1 MHYLGIC
8 YTWRIWS
15 DHSSDHQPTKYT
27 VIVQRL
33 DSSKVGAFGQLGLVL
48 NAASPATMGINVLLV
63 RKGLKRV
70 SHDTHTTTR
79 DWIDIITKGIQN
91 KTTPCPIHTKLPCFK
106 SMPAGQ
112 KLLWQKGNKT
122 THKECEL
129 YWMDRGLHSD
139 DVTTTRFLAILHV
152 HVTCHAVTCC
162 FMVYACH
169 RMSRFFTIRISGFAN
184 FVPEKYTPKMAKKVT
199 FHVKTPLKVTLG
211 RFRGV
216 VGTCGGSLPGVGQ
229 RSTT

>member
-1 MHYLGIC
+1 MKIQVMCDGQKCKIPSPMHYLGIC

-33 DSSKVGAFGQLGLVL
+33 DSTKVGAFGQLGLVL

-79 DWIDIITKGIQN
+79 DWIDIVTKGIQN

-106 SMPAGQ
+106 SMPAG
-112 KLLWQKGNKT
+112 
-122 THKECEL
+122 
-129 YWMDRGLHSD
+129 
-139 DVTTTRFLAILHV
+139 
-152 HVTCHAVTCC
+152 
-162 FMVYACH
+162 
-169 RMSRFFTIRISGFAN
+169 
-184 FVPEKYTPKMAKKVT
+184 PKITVAKRQQD
-199 FHVKTPLKVTLG
+199 HP
-211 RFRGV
+211 
-216 VGTCGGSLPGVGQ
+216 Q
-229 RSTT
+229 RV